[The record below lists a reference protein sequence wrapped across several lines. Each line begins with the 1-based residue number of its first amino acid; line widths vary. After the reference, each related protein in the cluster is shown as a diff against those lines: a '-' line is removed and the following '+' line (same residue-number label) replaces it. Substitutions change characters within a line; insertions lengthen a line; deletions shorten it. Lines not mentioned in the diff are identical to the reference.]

1 VASGPPGAN
10 VAAKMSE
17 RRHGPAFEHAAVALG
32 PLRQPL
38 PAEFRPV
45 RDEPRWPKTLCEQQ
59 P

>member
-1 VASGPPGAN
+1 MPLE
-10 VAAKMSE
+10 AAKMSE
-17 RRHGPAFEHAAVALG
+17 RRHGPAFEHAAVALD

-59 P
+59 A